1 MKKDLKLPISII
13 IAAIIIAGAIY
24 YSSTSEYRN
33 ALKASNISTKEI
45 LIIESK
51 IEPSRVPPEP
61 ILSISVKIRLIYERF
76 KALSEI

>member
-1 MKKDLKLPISII
+1 MGLALVWGTLFGEQI
-13 IAAIIIAGAIY
+13 
-24 YSSTSEYRN
+24 

-51 IEPSRVPPEP
+51 IKPSRVPPEP